1 MNYNPSDFGSLL
13 MPSLLIELIQLL
25 ETMLVDQL
33 FQMAVGV
40 MADHAMVVKDH
51 HHAVLGGIGFPLG
64 QTIDIGVAGV
74 GKLSPGTAHEVGQ
87 CQILLAGLRQ
97 FVLGMMQRIEAKLQF
112 VSML

>member
-1 MNYNPSDFGSLL
+1 

-87 CQILLAGLRQ
+87 CQILQAGLRQ
-97 FVLGMMQRIEAKLQF
+97 FIFGMMQRIEAKLQF
-112 VSML
+112 VSVL